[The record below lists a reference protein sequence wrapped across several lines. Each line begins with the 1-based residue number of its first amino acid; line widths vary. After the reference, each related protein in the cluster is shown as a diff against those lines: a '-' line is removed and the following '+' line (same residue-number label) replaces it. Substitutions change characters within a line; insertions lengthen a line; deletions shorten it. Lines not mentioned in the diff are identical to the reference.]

1 MGALLTCYASKA
13 QISAAVKRHF
23 SQALD
28 LDPDVYKWWQ
38 SASKNA
44 GDRRDAEHKVG
55 NNEDENIGLLLIEV
69 EYAKETMEKLNRAV
83 APMLEISDPVLAETV
98 KRAASNYQEMAQIT
112 SRLARMRK
120 LTKSGLLGKK
130 LEYNPREHE
139 MRGGHQAG
147 IRQVKVI
154 RDGIRKEFNDK
165 IKTLVKPLVEPEE

>member
-1 MGALLTCYASKA
+1 M
-13 QISAAVKRHF
+13 
-23 SQALD
+23 
-28 LDPDVYKWWQ
+28 
-38 SASKNA
+38 
-44 GDRRDAEHKVG
+44 
-55 NNEDENIGLLLIEV
+55 LLIEV